1 MTAYNRDIFQRA
13 ELLLGQQRM
22 ERIAAARVIIF
33 GVGGVGS
40 WCAETLVRS
49 GIGHLTMV
57 DGDEVV
63 ASNINRQLMATT
75 ATIGQPKVEVL
86 RERLQLINPDADIRT
101 VYGRFNADTAESF
114 RLSEYDYVI
123 DAIDSLNDKALLI
136 NTVTRL
142 PGRESATGAQ
152 PSETR
157 YVQLFSSMGAARK
170 FDPTRIRIAEFWRV
184 AGDPLARTLRH
195 KFKQSGIYPARKF
208 LCVYS
213 DEVLPNQ
220 PVAEMQNAECRMQN
234 AQTANKERPANGT
247 LAHITAIFG
256 NLLASLVLKHI
267 CA

>member
-1 MTAYNRDIFQRA
+1 MPNGFPDIFQRA

-101 VYGRFNADTAESF
+101 VYGRFNADTADSF

-123 DAIDSLNDKALLI
+123 DAIDSLTDKALLI

-142 PGRESATGAQ
+142 PHTE
-152 PSETR
+152 
-157 YVQLFSSMGAARK
+157 LFSSMGAARK
-170 FDPTRIRIAEFWRV
+170 FDPTKIRIAEFRKV
-184 AGDPLARTLRH
+184 EGDPLARAMRH
-195 KFKQSGIYPARKF
+195 KFKQSGVFPARKF

-213 DEVLPNQ
+213 DEVLS
-220 PVAEMQNAECRMQN
+220 NAYESPDR
-234 AQTANKERPANGT
+234 ANGT
-247 LAHITAIFG
+247 LAHITVIFG

>member
-1 MTAYNRDIFQRA
+1 MTTGFPDIFQRA

-40 WCAETLVRS
+40 WCAETLIRS

-101 VYGRFNADTAESF
+101 VYGRFNADTADSF

-123 DAIDSLNDKALLI
+123 DAIDSLTDKALLI

-142 PGRESATGAQ
+142 PHTE
-152 PSETR
+152 
-157 YVQLFSSMGAARK
+157 LFSSMGAARK
-170 FDPTRIRIAEFWRV
+170 FDPAKIRTAEFRKV
-184 AGDPLARTLRH
+184 EGDPLARAMRH
-195 KFKQSGIYPARKF
+195 KFKQSGTYPARKF

-213 DEVLPNQ
+213 DEVLPNAYES
-220 PVAEMQNAECRMQN
+220 PDR
-234 AQTANKERPANGT
+234 ANGT
-247 LAHITAIFG
+247 LAHITVIFG

>member
-1 MTAYNRDIFQRA
+1 MTTGFPDIFQRA

-101 VYGRFNADTAESF
+101 VYGRFNADTADSF

-123 DAIDSLNDKALLI
+123 DAIDSLTDKALLI

-142 PGRESATGAQ
+142 PHTE
-152 PSETR
+152 
-157 YVQLFSSMGAARK
+157 LFSSMGAARK
-170 FDPTRIRIAEFWRV
+170 FDPAKIRTAEFRKV
-184 AGDPLARTLRH
+184 EGDPLARTLRH
-195 KFKQSGIYPARKF
+195 KFKQSGTYPARKF

-213 DEVLPNQ
+213 DEVLPNAYES
-220 PVAEMQNAECRMQN
+220 PDR
-234 AQTANKERPANGT
+234 ANGT
-247 LAHITAIFG
+247 LAHITVIFG
-256 NLLASLVLKHI
+256 NLLASLVLRHI

>member
-1 MTAYNRDIFQRA
+1 MVLEDKSRITIDNTSNIFSRA

-40 WCAETLVRS
+40 WCAETLIRS

-86 RERLQLINPDADIRT
+86 RERLQLINPEADIRT
-101 VYGRFNADTAESF
+101 VYGRFNAETAESF
-114 RLSEYDYVI
+114 CLSEYDYVI
-123 DAIDSLNDKALLI
+123 DAIDSLTDKALLI

-142 PGRESATGAQ
+142 PHTE
-152 PSETR
+152 
-157 YVQLFSSMGAARK
+157 LFSSMGAARK
-170 FDPTRIRIAEFWRV
+170 FDPTKIRIAEFWRV

-195 KFKQSGIYPARKF
+195 KFKQSGTYPARKF

-213 DEVLPNQ
+213 DEVLPNAYES
-220 PVAEMQNAECRMQN
+220 PDR
-234 AQTANKERPANGT
+234 ANRVPANNTQRGVPNGT
-247 LAHITAIFG
+247 LAHITVIFG
-256 NLLASLVLKHI
+256 NLLASLVLKHL
-267 CA
+267 CS